1 MFFYPT
7 PMTENLGDEALVL
20 CCTVQHMTSTSV
32 QMQKNLNVLM
42 IKNVMIIDRQLK
54 YCCNNNA

>member
-20 CCTVQHMTSTSV
+20 CCTVQHMTSTSTDGE
-32 QMQKNLNVLM
+32 KF
-42 IKNVMIIDRQLK
+42 KSTDD
-54 YCCNNNA
+54 